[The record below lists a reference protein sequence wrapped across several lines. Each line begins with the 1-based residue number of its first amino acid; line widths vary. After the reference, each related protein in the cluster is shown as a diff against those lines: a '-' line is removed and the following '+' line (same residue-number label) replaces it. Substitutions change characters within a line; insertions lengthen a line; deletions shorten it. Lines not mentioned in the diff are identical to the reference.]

1 MKHLT
6 LTALAG
12 LLSLSAFGQN
22 RLVLVE
28 HFTQASC
35 GPCAS
40 QNPALKVL
48 LDANPTKVVAL
59 KYQVSWPGYDPMYLA
74 NPTEVDARVQYYG
87 VTGVPNSVMDGSG
100 PGSPGTIVTQ
110 STIDNRYNT
119 AAPLNLT
126 ASHQWTPG
134 YDSIQIGIFIANA
147 GTSTVSSGAAGSL
160 KLHVAIVEEEIT
172 YPSAPGSNG
181 ETSFYQVMRKMVPNQ
196 SGTTLA
202 DTWTAGQTQMLSF
215 KVAAPAYLANLNEV
229 AIVAFIQDN
238 QGKTVLNAAKTT
250 PQVVTGLPDLGVTNF
265 TAATAGLCNGTTT
278 PTMTIKNEGSIAIT
292 SATASYSINGGT
304 PVTQSWTGNLAA
316 GATAT
321 VTFPQTTLPAGANS
335 IVGSVTAPNGTGDVN
350 GMNNMSAPVMAA
362 VLNNT
367 PSPAPYMQDMES
379 TDFGDVPSDFVLTY
393 NTTDAPLVTVV
404 SKANVNGLTW
414 ELGGYGQSAKSMM
427 VDFYTMA
434 AGDQASVITPKV
446 GGITAN
452 HKLRFQHAYASYA
465 GESDG
470 LKVFVSTNCG
480 ASWTNIFDKAGTA
493 LATAP
498 NATSRFF
505 PQPTQWYPNE
515 ISLASYA
522 GQEVLFKFE
531 CNSAYGNNLWLDN
544 IHVGTNA
551 MGEDELELAP
561 ARIFPNPARDAVKVL
576 VAAAQAGD
584 AVVEVF
590 NLNGQRVLGATHTV
604 ASGVQELNLNVAGL
618 ANGIYTVKVA
628 MSDRVETLRF
638 TVQH

>member
-74 NPTEVDARVQYYG
+74 NPAEVDARVQYYG

-100 PGSPGTIVTQ
+100 PGSPGSIVTQ

-119 AAPLNLT
+119 TAPLNLT

-160 KLHVAIVEEEIT
+160 KLHVAIVEEEIN

-238 QGKTVLNAAKTT
+238 QGKAVLNAAKTT

-590 NLNGQRVLGATHTV
+590 NLNGQRVLGATHTM